1 MMTYLSLE
9 ARPSKRNQGT
19 DSRNRTIYMEKQRMT
34 KEFVEGLQQATS
46 SQTKDNPNSEVSFT
60 THGEKEID
68 TVKLRNLNDNPVFE
82 ARNIRG
88 ENEES
93 NTRYRRKSNQ
103 VRRAS
108 IPLSF

>member
-1 MMTYLSLE
+1 
-9 ARPSKRNQGT
+9 
-19 DSRNRTIYMEKQRMT
+19 MT

-82 ARNIRG
+82 ARNVRG

-93 NTRYRRKSNQ
+93 LTHGIGESLIKFGEQAYPYRSK
-103 VRRAS
+103 AE
-108 IPLSF
+108 IY